1 MSTPA
6 HASWPAVFPRSF
18 RKTYPRALRGEKAWI
33 YDEQGRR
40 YLDLAGSAAVSF
52 VGHGDGEI
60 ARAMAEQL
68 AKLEFAHTAAFL
80 TPVAEEFAR
89 ELLEFAGAPFR
100 GGAVYFTS
108 GGSEAVET
116 ALKLARQCQVERGH
130 PERFQIISRR
140 QSYHGATL
148 GAMAVSGNRR
158 RRAIYLP
165 MLRQFPQIN
174 TPYCYRCAYQCANC
188 ASAYAGE
195 LEQAIAASAGE
206 AAAFIC
212 EPVSGATLGAAVP
225 PDGYFQQ
232 IRRICDAHG
241 LLWIADEVMTGCGR
255 TGRNFAWEHWQAA
268 PDIVVAGKGLAAGY
282 APLGA
287 VIAAPHV
294 VESIAAGS
302 GSFLHGFTYNAHP
315 VSVAAG
321 RAALRRIAELQLVS
335 AADGARSASVAAE
348 FAAALET
355 LRECPSVGDVR
366 GIGLLRGVE
375 FVADRQSKAPAK
387 AGFAARVGEA
397 AERRG
402 VLVYPM
408 QGCLDGD
415 RGEHLL
421 LAPPAILSRDE
432 IAKGIDGLQQAILEM
447 EKGE

>member
-1 MSTPA
+1 MHIPA
-6 HASWPAVFPRSF
+6 QASWPAVFSRSF
-18 RKTYPRALRGEKAWI
+18 RRSYPHAVRGEGAWLW
-33 YDEQGRR
+33 DEQGHK

-52 VGHGDGEI
+52 LGHGDGAI

-68 AKLEFAHTAAFL
+68 AKLEFAHTTAFL

-89 ELLEFAGAPFR
+89 ELLDFAGAPFR
-100 GGAVYFTS
+100 DGAVYFTC

-116 ALKLARQCQVERGH
+116 ALKLVRQFQVESGH

-158 RRAIYLP
+158 RRAQYVP
-165 MLRQFPQIN
+165 MLREFPKIN
-174 TPYCYRCAYQCANC
+174 TPYCYRCAYGCAGC
-188 ASAYAGE
+188 AAAYAGE
-195 LEQAIAASAGE
+195 LEQAIAETQGQ

-225 PDGYFQQ
+225 PDGYLQQ
-232 IRRICDAHG
+232 IRRTCDAHG

-268 PDIVVAGKGLAAGY
+268 PDIIVAGKALAAGY

-287 VIAAPHV
+287 VIGARHV

-315 VSVAAG
+315 VSVTAG
-321 RAALRRIAELQLVS
+321 RAVQRRIRELELVT
-335 AADGARSASVAAE
+335 AADSGRPGSVAAE
-348 FAAALET
+348 FAATLES
-355 LRECPSVGDVR
+355 LRECRSVGDLR

-375 FVADRQSKAPAK
+375 FVAERQGKTPAR
-387 AGFAARVGEA
+387 AGFAGRVGEA
-397 AERRG
+397 AQRRG

-408 QGCLDGD
+408 QGCVDGN

-421 LAPPAILSRDE
+421 LAPPAVVSQSE
-432 IAKGIDGLQQAILEM
+432 IIDGIAQLRQAILAVE
-447 EKGE
+447 ESE

>member
-6 HASWPAVFPRSF
+6 HAPWPAVFPRSF
-18 RKTYPRALRGEKAWI
+18 RKTYPRAVRGEKAWI

-40 YLDLAGSAAVSF
+40 YLDLAGSAAVSLL
-52 VGHGDGEI
+52 GHGDGEI

-68 AKLEFAHTAAFL
+68 AKLEFTHTSAFL

-116 ALKLARQCQVERGH
+116 ALKLARQYQVERGH

-158 RRAIYLP
+158 RRAIYAP
-165 MLRQFPQIN
+165 MLREFPQIN
-174 TPYCYRCAYQCANC
+174 TPYCYRCAYGCANC

-195 LEQAIAASAGE
+195 LEQAIAETRGQ

-225 PDGYFQQ
+225 PGGYFQQ
-232 IRRICDAHG
+232 IRRICGAHG

-255 TGRNFAWEHWQAA
+255 TGRNFAWEHWQTS
-268 PDIVVAGKGLAAGY
+268 PDIIVAGKGLAAGY

-294 VESIAAGS
+294 VEAIAAGS

-321 RAALRRIAELQLVS
+321 RAVLRRIQEMQLVA
-335 AADGARSASVAAE
+335 AADSGRSGSLAGE
-348 FAAALET
+348 FASELET
-355 LRECPSVGDVR
+355 LRECQSVGDVR

-387 AGFAARVGEA
+387 PGFAARLGEA
-397 AERRG
+397 AQRRG

-421 LAPPAILSRDE
+421 LAPPAVLTKDE
-432 IAKGIDGLQQAILEM
+432 IGHGIAQLRQAVLEV